1 MIARRMILW
10 AAVLG
15 AAYAAPAAAS
25 YPGRN
30 GSLAFTST
38 QDGARHIFEQTQFG
52 LNDLTGSG
60 PNVYETQPR
69 FSPDGREIVF
79 TRQAPGLPNSEIFVM
94 AADGS
99 GRTEL
104 TRSAQS
110 NGSPTWSPDGT
121 RIAFVSY
128 RDRELPNIFVMR
140 SDGTGVVQI
149 THDGRGKSELAWSP
163 RGDRIVFVHTPV
175 GGGDREIYSIRPDGT
190 GLVDLTN
197 DPLSDEVDPAFSPDG
212 AQIVYSGA
220 HHARGSV
227 GADLWIMNADGSG
240 ARELDH
246 ETNGYS
252 DGAFPA
258 WSPDGST
265 IAFAANNGSGFY
277 HVWSVPAAGAENSS
291 LISNRVPGGNPLD
304 QEIDWQPLPIGPPP
318 RTVIA
323 SARVG
328 RRGSITITFQG
339 TGPATA
345 YRCRLRGP
353 RHTAG
358 FAACHS
364 PQRYR
369 GLRPGRYT
377 FQVIAS
383 APGEHYTA
391 PARRG
396 FRIH

>member
-1 MIARRMILW
+1 MLVRRVLLF
-10 AAVLG
+10 AALAG
-15 AAYAAPAAAS
+15 AACAAPAAAS

-30 GSLAFTST
+30 GALAFTST
-38 QDGARHIFEQTQFG
+38 QDGARHIFETG
-52 LNDLTGSG
+52 LSDLTGAS

-94 AADGS
+94 AANGT

-104 TRSAQS
+104 TSTPQG
-110 NGSPTWSPDGT
+110 NGYPTWSPDGT

-128 RDRELPNIFVMR
+128 RDREMPNIFVMR

-149 THDGRGKSELAWSP
+149 THDATGKSELAWSP
-163 RGDRIVFVHTPV
+163 RGDRIVFVHTPA

-190 GLVDLTN
+190 GLTDLTN

-212 AQIVYSGA
+212 SQIVYSGP
-220 HHARGSV
+220 HHAHGSV
-227 GADLWIMNADGSG
+227 GGDLWIMDANGSG
-240 ARELDH
+240 AHELDH

-258 WSPDGST
+258 WSPDGGT

-277 HVWSVPAAGAENSS
+277 HVWSVPAGGGENSP
-291 LISNRVPGGNPLD
+291 LVSNRIAGGNPLD
-304 QEIDWQPLPIGPPP
+304 QELDWQPLPAGPAP

-323 SARVG
+323 GLRLGRHGRV
-328 RRGSITITFQG
+328 TVTFQA
-339 TGPATA
+339 TGPATG

-353 RHTAG
+353 RHAAG
-358 FAACHS
+358 FAACRS
-364 PQRYR
+364 PQAYR
-369 GLRPGRYT
+369 GLKPGRYS
-377 FQVIAS
+377 FEVIAF
-383 APGEHYTA
+383 APGEPYAT
-391 PARRG
+391 PAKRS
-396 FRIH
+396 FRVR